1 MAALAFR
8 PADLDRATMVVVSP
22 PHRWTSA
29 IVAALVPPEL
39 QRDGFQFFP
48 IITRQLFEDSGS
60 EAAFSGICLEA
71 HQLFAFDVEELQ
83 NDVDQLVNSDVVEV
97 IRTVRVAHRI
107 PDMRPI
113 NDGSVCRIFGVDV
126 LNAPRRAMVPIPPI
140 IIVVINENL

>member
-97 IRTVRVAHRI
+97 LTRGSKRYHSLIAWRYDGHGVRTRFSQVDPGDTGRVA
-107 PDMRPI
+107 
-113 NDGSVCRIFGVDV
+113 
-126 LNAPRRAMVPIPPI
+126 
-140 IIVVINENL
+140 